1 VRVSGRSA
9 HDLRRLCHW
18 MGCIV
23 VNDWTNSVPAFR
35 TVLSVCLVL
44 GTFAGIVACG
54 PSNNT
59 STPRDGA
66 RQSAT
71 KQLQRL
77 RQDAD
82 QGSRL
87 GQYVLGVMYQLGEI
101 VPQDHVEA
109 AKWVRRAAD
118 QDLAVAQFVL
128 GAMYV
133 LGRGVPEDHIRA
145 HMWLNLSEARALQ
158 IEGGQKLA
166 RDAHQLRATLELK
179 MSPAQIEE
187 AVQEAQGW
195 KPKPER

>member
-1 VRVSGRSA
+1 MVWIMGNDRTKSVSASRA
-9 HDLRRLCHW
+9 
-18 MGCIV
+18 
-23 VNDWTNSVPAFR
+23 
-35 TVLSVCLVL
+35 VLSACLVL

-54 PSNNT
+54 PGNNA
-59 STPRDGA
+59 SVPRESD

-87 GQYVLGVMYQLGEI
+87 GQYVLGVMYQLGEM

-128 GAMYV
+128 GEMYA
-133 LGRGVPEDHIRA
+133 LGRGVPEDHVRA

-158 IEGGQKLA
+158 IDGGQKLA
-166 RDAHQLRATLELK
+166 RDAHELRAALELK
-179 MSPAQIEE
+179 MSPEQIVE
-187 AVQEAQGW
+187 ALQQAQGW